1 MAGPFL
7 RDCEKKILF
16 SKFSFNIY
24 KSIKTKKIGWK
35 TPLNLM
41 HLFYAE
47 IKEIKEIPN

>member
-24 KSIKTKKIGWK
+24 EYIDKKNWVENP
-35 TPLNLM
+35 TEFNASFLCRN
-41 HLFYAE
+41 
-47 IKEIKEIPN
+47 